1 MVIEK
6 DTLKWDRTSWLWVF
20 LCAAGI
26 FATIPLAR
34 SIQKYISNT
43 IGQEFFTYVVFFIIF
58 SVSSALLYLFIFKL
72 KAVKTSQYIWLFI
85 CSGLFVY
92 FTIQLRKYP
101 EEAIHLIEYGLLSY
115 FVFNALGHRIR
126 DWTIYITTILF
137 VLFFGT
143 ADEFIQWMMPNRY
156 WGLNDVWI
164 NLLAGLIFILGM
176 RTVIVPDKICRQ
188 VEINS
193 VRVLAGMMT
202 INLIFLGLCLSNTPD
217 SVKRYTAAFSSLSWL
232 RNEEPLTEYGYEHKD
247 PEIGNF
253 SSRLTLEELKRID
266 TTGGN
271 IHRSKLPED
280 ISPESVMQES
290 MKTYNPYTNKFM
302 YEFLI
307 HVSRRDDEFKGFK
320 KTGSMESRL
329 KAFKENQI
337 VEKYFG
343 STLDHSN
350 YKWPAEK
357 LEDLG
362 NTASLRNEDYSSEA
376 GNIITSFSL
385 KTVWIFLVTIIAVLW
400 ISAEFWKRRLNAD

>member
-1 MVIEK
+1 MREDK
-6 DTLKWDRTSWLWVF
+6 TNRWDWTSWLWVF

-34 SIQKYISNT
+34 SV
-43 IGQEFFTYVVFFIIF
+43 QEFITDTVGREFFMYLVFFVVL
-58 SVSSALLYLFIFKL
+58 SVLATLLYFFIFKL
-72 KAVKTSQYIWLFI
+72 QVKKTSQYIWLFI
-85 CSGLFVY
+85 CAGLYLY
-92 FTIQLRKYP
+92 FTIQLRTYP
-101 EEAIHLIEYGLLSY
+101 EEAIHLIEYGLLSW
-115 FVFNALGHRIR
+115 FVFNALAHRIR

-176 RTVIVPDKICRQ
+176 RTAIVPDKICRQ
-188 VEINS
+188 VEIKS

-217 SVKRYTAAFSSLSWL
+217 SVKRYTAAFSGLSWL
-232 RNEEPLTEYGYEHKD
+232 RSEEPMTEYGFEHKA

-253 SSRLTLEELKRID
+253 SSRLTLEEIKRID
-266 TTGGN
+266 AAGGN
-271 IHRSKLPED
+271 LYENKLPED
-280 ISPESVMQES
+280 TSPELVLQES

-307 HVSRRDDEFKGFK
+307 HVSRRDDEFQGFK
-320 KTGSMESRL
+320 KTASMESKL

-337 VEKYFG
+337 AEKYFG
-343 STLDHSN
+343 STLNKTNSN
-350 YKWPAEK
+350 WPVENIEA
-357 LEDLG
+357 LG
-362 NTASLRNEDYSSEA
+362 DTASLEKEDYSSRA
-376 GNIITSFSL
+376 GEIITSFNL
-385 KTVWIFLVTIIAVLW
+385 KELWLFIAAAIVVVR
-400 ISAEFWKRRLNAD
+400 ISAGIWKRKLSAG